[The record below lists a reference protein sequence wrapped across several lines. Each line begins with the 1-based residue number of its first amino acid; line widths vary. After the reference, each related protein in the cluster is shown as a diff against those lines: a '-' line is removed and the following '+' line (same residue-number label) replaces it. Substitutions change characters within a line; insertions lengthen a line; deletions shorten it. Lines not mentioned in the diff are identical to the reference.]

1 MHFVVFSSF
10 LPANLTFPSFCY
22 CKKQIEA
29 SVFMCLSCSD
39 TSRHFIIDKRTD
51 TARNWRQFVKLTELT
66 IYKRMGNFNFRLINV
81 SLCPFIYI
89 STLQYLDYY
98 IYSKPCKIRLPFYSL
113 ACGIGVGLKM

>member
-39 TSRHFIIDKRTD
+39 TSHHFIIDKRTD
-51 TARNWRQFVKLTELT
+51 RNWRQFVKLTELT
-66 IYKRMGNFNFRLINV
+66 IYIKNRQFQF
-81 SLCPFIYI
+81 
-89 STLQYLDYY
+89 QAD
-98 IYSKPCKIRLPFYSL
+98 
-113 ACGIGVGLKM
+113 